1 MRTLALIG
9 KNEIFTLHSTNHT
22 TCSVTFTLLRD
33 DVTTCSVAFTL
44 LRDDVHES
52 LPKRRLAENLKIT
65 PAFKF
70 FLSDFDV

>member
-9 KNEIFTLHSTNHT
+9 KNEMTLHPTNHNT
-22 TCSVTFTLLRD
+22 G
-33 DVTTCSVAFTL
+33 SVAFTV

-65 PAFKF
+65 LALKS
-70 FLSDFDV
+70 FLSTCERRPVPFPKDGLERF